1 MITVK
6 SRREM
11 MNRPI
16 KFRAWDKHDKRFIR
30 QAKYAVA
37 LNGDVIN
44 FDSSGYDFIESIELM
59 QYTGLKDKNGVEIY
73 EGDIVRVTDVWGWNT
88 KHQIKYLS
96 DSNYPAFD
104 LVPWL
109 EVETNGLTYCMGSDA
124 EIEVI
129 GNIYENP
136 ELLEAEL

>member
-1 MITVK
+1 
-6 SRREM
+6 

-30 QAKYAVA
+30 QAEYAVA

-73 EGDIVRVTDVWGWNT
+73 EGDIVEYKAYNTWHKDAVRFTDGKFHGN
-88 KHQIKYLS
+88 LS
-96 DSNYPAFD
+96 GFKEDLQSNYD
-104 LVPWL
+104 L
-109 EVETNGLTYCMGSDA
+109 GLIVTLGC
-124 EIEVI
+124 EVI

-136 ELLEAEL
+136 DLLEAEL